1 LNLLIFWYIVYQK
14 TQRTFI
20 GNLSMALKIVK
31 PLEPAK
37 ALRNQVYL
45 SLKELIGQMDIYSS
59 EALIRLDERTLSE
72 QLGVSRTPV
81 REAISRLEQEGL
93 VQNIARRGAF
103 VVRKTKAEIID
114 MIDVWAA
121 LESMAARLA
130 TTRSNDAELA
140 SLRYKFAYGDSDDA
154 QAHIDEYSDTNIEFH
169 QTIIRLGKSKLITK
183 MSDQLFFHM
192 RAIRAS
198 TIKDHGRV
206 SRSVID
212 HIRIIEAIE
221 ARDPFKAEQLVRD
234 HALELAK
241 HVETFVDYL
250 D

>member
-1 LNLLIFWYIVYQK
+1 MNTLNIV
-14 TQRTFI
+14 
-20 GNLSMALKIVK
+20 
-31 PLEPAK
+31 PLTPAK
-37 ALRNQVYL
+37 ALKIQVYEA
-45 SLKELIGQMDIYSS
+45 LKEIIGRMNIYSNP
-59 EALIRLDERTLSE
+59 EPLRLDERTLGE

-93 VQNIARRGAF
+93 VRTIARRGAF
-103 VVRKTKAEIID
+103 VVRKTKEEIID
-114 MIDVWAA
+114 MIDAWAA

-130 TTRSNDAELA
+130 TNRASDEEIA
-140 SLRYKFAYGDSDDA
+140 SLRKNFTNFDDSA
-154 QAHIDEYSDTNIEFH
+154 EAKAHIDEYSATNIEFH
-169 QTIIRLGKSKLITK
+169 QTIISLGKSPLISE

-198 TIKDHGRV
+198 TIKERDRV

-221 ARDPFKAEQLVRD
+221 DRDPYHAEQLVRD
-234 HALELAK
+234 HALELAR
-241 HVETFVDYL
+241 HVDKYVDYL

>member
-1 LNLLIFWYIVYQK
+1 MKALNI
-14 TQRTFI
+14 T
-20 GNLSMALKIVK
+20 
-31 PLEPAK
+31 PLEPTK
-37 ALRNQVYL
+37 ALKTQVYEA
-45 SLKELIGQMDIYSS
+45 LKEIIGHMDIYSG
-59 EALIRLDERTLSE
+59 EELQRLDERALGQ

-93 VQNIARRGAF
+93 VRNIARRGAF
-103 VVRKTKAEIID
+103 VIRKSKEEILD

-130 TTRSNDAELA
+130 TTRSTDEEIA
-140 SLRYKFAYGDSDDA
+140 SLRRKFATFDDSEEA
-154 QAHIDEYSDTNIEFH
+154 RAHIDEYSETNIEFH
-169 QTIIRLGKSKLITK
+169 QTIIQLGKSPLITQ

-192 RAIRAS
+192 RAIRTT
-198 TIKDHGRV
+198 TIKERDRV
-206 SRSVID
+206 SRSVLD

-221 ARDPFKAEQLVRD
+221 ERDPYHAEQLVRD

-241 HVETFVDYL
+241 HVDKFVDYL

>member
-1 LNLLIFWYIVYQK
+1 MQSLGI
-14 TQRTFI
+14 T
-20 GNLSMALKIVK
+20 

-37 ALRNQVYL
+37 VLKTRVYEA
-45 SLKELIGQMDIYSS
+45 LKEIIGQMDIYSDDGPR
-59 EALIRLDERTLSE
+59 RLDERALGE

-93 VQNIARRGAF
+93 VQNIARRGTF
-103 VVRKTKAEIID
+103 VVRKTKEEILD

-130 TTRSNDAELA
+130 TTRSSNEEIAEL
-140 SLRYKFAYGDSDDA
+140 RKMYTTYDSTEETK
-154 QAHIDEYSDTNIEFH
+154 AHIDEYSETNIEFH
-169 QTIIRLGKSKLITK
+169 QTIIKLGKSPLITQ
-183 MSDQLFFHM
+183 MADQLFFHM

-198 TIKDHGRV
+198 TIKERDRL

-212 HIRIIEAIE
+212 HIRIIEALE
-221 ARDPFKAEQLVRD
+221 ERDPYHVEQLVRD

-241 HVETFVDYL
+241 HVDKFVDYL
-250 D
+250 E

>member
-1 LNLLIFWYIVYQK
+1 MKSLEI
-14 TQRTFI
+14 T
-20 GNLSMALKIVK
+20 
-31 PLEPAK
+31 PLEPTK
-37 ALRNQVYL
+37 ALKTRVYEA
-45 SLKELIGQMDIYSS
+45 LKEIIGQMDIYSS
-59 EALIRLDERTLSE
+59 KELSRLDERALGA

-93 VQNIARRGAF
+93 VQNIARRGTF
-103 VVRKTKAEIID
+103 VVRKSKEEILD

-130 TTRSNDAELA
+130 TTRA
-140 SLRYKFAYGDSDDA
+140 SDEEISQLRKIFTTYQSTEETR
-154 QAHIDEYSDTNIEFH
+154 AHIDEYSETNIEFH
-169 QTIIRLGKSKLITK
+169 QTIIRLGKSPLITQ

-192 RAIRAS
+192 RAIRTS
-198 TIKDHGRV
+198 TIKERDRL

-212 HIRIIEAIE
+212 HIRIIEALE
-221 ARDPFKAEQLVRD
+221 DRDPYHAEQLVRD

-241 HVETFVDYL
+241 HVEKFVDYL

>member
-1 LNLLIFWYIVYQK
+1 MKTLSIV
-14 TQRTFI
+14 
-20 GNLSMALKIVK
+20 

-37 ALRNQVYL
+37 ALKTQVYEA
-45 SLKELIGQMDIYSS
+45 LKELIGHMNIYSNP
-59 EALIRLDERTLSE
+59 EILRLDERALGE

-93 VQNIARRGAF
+93 VRTVARRGAF
-103 VVRKTKAEIID
+103 VVRKTKDQIID
-114 MIDVWAA
+114 MIDAWAA

-130 TTRSNDAELA
+130 TSRASDAEIA
-140 SLRYKFAYGDSDDA
+140 SLRNKFTNFDDNVEA
-154 QAHIDEYSDTNIEFH
+154 KAHIDEYSETNIEFH
-169 QTIIRLGKSKLITK
+169 QTIISLGKSPLITE
-183 MSDQLFFHM
+183 MSNQLFFHM

-198 TIKDHGRV
+198 TIKERDRV

-221 ARDPFKAEQLVRD
+221 DRDAYHAEQLVRD
-234 HALELAK
+234 HALELAR
-241 HVETFVDYL
+241 HVDKYVDYL

>member
-1 LNLLIFWYIVYQK
+1 MK
-14 TQRTFI
+14 R
-20 GNLSMALKIVK
+20 LKIV
-31 PLEPAK
+31 PLEPVK
-37 ALRNQVYL
+37 ALKTQVYEA
-45 SLKELIGQMDIYSS
+45 LKEIIGHMNIYSNQ
-59 EALIRLDERTLSE
+59 EPLRLDERALGE

-103 VVRKTKAEIID
+103 VVRKTKEEILD

-130 TTRSNDAELA
+130 TSRASDTEIAALRKNFTSFDDSAEA
-140 SLRYKFAYGDSDDA
+140 K
-154 QAHIDEYSDTNIEFH
+154 AHIDEYSETNIDFH
-169 QTIIRLGKSKLITK
+169 QTIISLGQSPLITE
-183 MSDQLFFHM
+183 MSNQLFFHM
-192 RAIRAS
+192 RAIRTS
-198 TIKDHGRV
+198 TIKERDRI

-221 ARDPFKAEQLVRD
+221 DRDPYHAEQLVRD
-234 HALELAK
+234 HALELAR
-241 HVETFVDYL
+241 HVEKFVDYL